1 MYLLLQTN
9 LNYFG
14 GNNRYEIRQKIE
26 SKKLQRIKLEIQN
39 KKEKIQSTPNLFE
52 SDLSS
57 DEEDYSI
64 SKKNYDPKKSI
75 NIKTNNTEKDYN
87 QELKI
92 DSKLINL
99 KKILR
104 VLDIIFVIIN
114 ILCIFFALNENK
126 HYSKINKMKRI
137 LYVEIAQCIYKGLD
151 KNNKKCSK
159 FNFDEDLYNLEF
171 GKGFLDKINFNDQE
185 SISKLHLNFTVDN
198 YCKNLRFFI
207 FILSIFG
214 ICLSFITSEI
224 QHYRIYFY
232 LIKKDKNYFSKEYF
246 ISFLFE
252 TFIQLLIPYP
262 KIDKVFFYIEY
273 GQYMMYPFSTILSTC
288 CLLRIIFIF
297 KLFNVFSL
305 YTSVKAEKI
314 SDNYGSRAN
323 LGFAFKVLSK
333 EHPFFVLS
341 IIFLMSC
348 IIFGYGLRNFETLYW
363 EHFPDDGSY
372 QSWEYIWNCFWF
384 VFVTMTTVGY
394 GDFFPKTTFGRV
406 LSIFC
411 SLVGCYFVSSLMLF
425 LTNLT
430 EKNEKEEKAY
440 KLIKRLEYKKEIK
453 NLQSHLIFNGFKYV
467 KLIKLKK
474 EEEELDNSIT
484 TEIREI
490 NKNLNNFK
498 EIMVTII
505 IKINKINTKI
515 KNSSDLSKE
524 KDELFSIYEKLI
536 YDFNNI
542 NYELSFIETIN
553 NTMKQF
559 TNFQIKTL
567 ENLKKNLILIKI
579 FYEIISKN
587 PNMFKKLKKFKF
599 PTENLEL
606 FKLNNIDE
614 DELYEQKT
622 NIINKSDVNY
632 WANQNPFMFNN
643 NNKNNGTKLKEI
655 AEEYQEPMLYN
666 FDYNANNIY
675 KNFYFL
681 FDEKINEYK
690 KLNSKYISPK
700 TKVNYKDVLNK
711 IEKRKADKEYISH
724 KKKLKERY
732 FSENNIAKF
741 SEHFKIKIN
750 NSENENSDS

>member
-1 MYLLLQTN
+1 
-9 LNYFG
+9 
-14 GNNRYEIRQKIE
+14 
-26 SKKLQRIKLEIQN
+26 
-39 KKEKIQSTPNLFE
+39 
-52 SDLSS
+52 
-57 DEEDYSI
+57 
-64 SKKNYDPKKSI
+64 
-75 NIKTNNTEKDYN
+75 
-87 QELKI
+87 
-92 DSKLINL
+92 
-99 KKILR
+99 
-104 VLDIIFVIIN
+104 
-114 ILCIFFALNENK
+114 
-126 HYSKINKMKRI
+126 
-137 LYVEIAQCIYKGLD
+137 
-151 KNNKKCSK
+151 
-159 FNFDEDLYNLEF
+159 
-171 GKGFLDKINFNDQE
+171 
-185 SISKLHLNFTVDN
+185 
-198 YCKNLRFFI
+198 
-207 FILSIFG
+207 
-214 ICLSFITSEI
+214 
-224 QHYRIYFY
+224 
-232 LIKKDKNYFSKEYF
+232 
-246 ISFLFE
+246 
-252 TFIQLLIPYP
+252 
-262 KIDKVFFYIEY
+262 
-273 GQYMMYPFSTILSTC
+273 
-288 CLLRIIFIF
+288 
-297 KLFNVFSL
+297 
-305 YTSVKAEKI
+305 
-314 SDNYGSRAN
+314 
-323 LGFAFKVLSK
+323 
-333 EHPFFVLS
+333 
-341 IIFLMSC
+341 
-348 IIFGYGLRNFETLYW
+348 
-363 EHFPDDGSY
+363 
-372 QSWEYIWNCFWF
+372 
-384 VFVTMTTVGY
+384 
-394 GDFFPKTTFGRV
+394 
-406 LSIFC
+406 
-411 SLVGCYFVSSLMLF
+411 
-425 LTNLT
+425 
-430 EKNEKEEKAY
+430 
-440 KLIKRLEYKKEIK
+440 
-453 NLQSHLIFNGFKYV
+453 V

-599 PTENLEL
+599 PSDNLEL
-606 FKLNNIDE
+606 FKLNIDE

-622 NIINKSDVNY
+622 NVLNKSDVNY

-666 FDYNANNIY
+666 FDYNAKNIY

-732 FSENNIAKF
+732 FSENNIAKIT
-741 SEHFKIKIN
+741 ENLKIKIN